1 MVPWILFNVDRE
13 AKILYAELL
22 IQKLIECQ
30 PSSLKEVDSFLEDFY
45 PVIDQIQAMCLAN
58 GLRQVCS
65 TNLEG
70 VQITHAKPHVF
81 LKIAFGVYNHTK
93 DCILLDGFN
102 VSSSQSPIVGAFI
115 QTVRGFLPPFMR
127 KLIKLEPN
135 EKHNDNGREEYD
147 ECSES
152 FGAESD
158 EVI

>member
-1 MVPWILFNVDRE
+1 MVPWITFNVDKE
-13 AKILYAELL
+13 AKVLYAEIL

-30 PSSLKEVDSFLEDFY
+30 PESLKEVDAFLEDFY
-45 PVIDQIQAMCLAN
+45 PVIDQIQELCLTN

-70 VQITHAKPHVF
+70 VQLTQAKPHVF

-102 VSSSQSPIVGAFI
+102 ISSTQSPIVGAFI
-115 QTVRGFLPPFMR
+115 TAVKGFLPPFMR
-127 KLIKLEPN
+127 KLITLQPK
-135 EKHNDNGREEYD
+135 EKKNGDSSEEYD

-158 EVI
+158 